1 MRARRRSSAPGS
13 SRTPN
18 AGRASSRRLA
28 SPRTES
34 GGDVGLEL
42 ADHLAAA
49 DRHAFGGELLPE
61 AAAVIEYAVDEDAQP
76 AHGAGG
82 QVVQY
87 EQRPR
92 LRQALRERRIRPTAQ
107 IIPVSVYS
115 IPQHAVHSLFLQQLG
130 RDRIQE
136 VLAKG
141 ASAAKGPEEAVG

>member
-13 SRTPN
+13 GRTPS
-18 AGRASSRRLA
+18 AGRASSRRPA
-28 SPRTES
+28 SPRSES

-49 DRHAFGGELLPE
+49 DRHAFGWELLPE

-87 EQRPR
+87 EERPG
-92 LRQALRERRIRPTAQ
+92 LRQALRERRLRPAAR
-107 IIPVSVYS
+107 IFPVARDSV
-115 IPQHAVHSLFLQQLG
+115 PQHAGHAL
-130 RDRIQE
+130 
-136 VLAKG
+136 
-141 ASAAKGPEEAVG
+141 